1 VYDDGV
7 TSRAATAALLVSSL
21 LACDKVKSFASPP
34 APPPT
39 PPAAPV
45 AAPAG
50 AGAAPQATP
59 DDAVVVF
66 SSNPR
71 AVKDVLS
78 KRVHGEKPSQDDARL
93 LLAVCTNLH
102 DDACIADCQMIL
114 GEPPAAPSKPGASA
128 APAAPS
134 AYDLAK
140 KVATK
145 DPRAARGLLLPRV
158 QSGASTSDEEDL
170 LDQVCKKLKDKDCLK
185 TVSDA
190 RRSDDPAKNH

>member
-34 APPPT
+34 APPP
-39 PPAAPV
+39 PPTSPI
-45 AAPAG
+45 AAPAD

-78 KRVHGEKPSQDDARL
+78 KRVHGEKPSPDDARL

-114 GEPPAAPSKPGASA
+114 GAPPAASSNA
-128 APAAPS
+128 APAAPN

-140 KVATK
+140 KIAAK
-145 DPRAARGLLLPRV
+145 DPKGARGLLLPRV

-190 RRSDDPAKNH
+190 RRSDDPAKKP